1 MTNIELLNERKALKK
16 QLQEKIDEIIAIT
29 GENAYKQACL
39 NEKLSFN
46 IVCWKYDHKDDESI
60 SEESILQ
67 LREFISEFPMDM
79 RDTKR
84 VIGLVDCSLQMIQ
97 SQIRVL
103 LGDAYNRFTVELPQ
117 VRAKILNI
125 KIKMNGIYGGIL
137 K

>member
-16 QLQEKIDEIIAIT
+16 QLQEKIDEIITIA
-29 GENAYKQACL
+29 GEFAYKQACL
-39 NEKLSFN
+39 NDKLSFD
-46 IVCWKYDHKDDESI
+46 IVCWKCDHKDDESI

-67 LREFISEFPMDM
+67 LREFISEFPMNL

-103 LGDAYNRFTVELPQ
+103 LGDAYDMFASDLPQ
-117 VRAKILNI
+117 IRGKILTI
-125 KIKMNGIYGGIL
+125 KIKLNGLYGVRQP
-137 K
+137 

>member
-16 QLQEKIDEIIAIT
+16 QLQEKIDEIIAII

-46 IVCWKYDHKDDESI
+46 IVCWKCDHKDDKII
-60 SEESILQ
+60 SKESILQ
-67 LREFISEFPMDM
+67 LREFISEFPSEL
-79 RDTKR
+79 RDTKSA
-84 VIGLVDCSLQMIQ
+84 IGLVDCSLQMIQ

-103 LGDAYNRFTVELPQ
+103 LGEAYDMFTVDLSQ
-117 VRAKILNI
+117 IRSKILNI
-125 KIKMNGIYGGIL
+125 KIKMNGLYGGIL